1 MLRII
6 FITNSIGFGGAE
18 KMLTFVA
25 NSLSERGHICAIVNL
40 GAVPEYVNVYKQNI
54 DEHIDVF
61 NVKDK
66 VQQKKTKSRNKGSCT
81 IREGVSC

>member
-25 NSLSERGHICAIVNL
+25 NSLSERGYTCAIVNL
-40 GAVPEYVNVYKQNI
+40 GAVPEYVNEYKQNI

-66 VQQKKTKSRNKGSCT
+66 VQQKNEKQK
-81 IREGVSC
+81 